1 MFPAGFDVIDAVD
14 FKNLELMAISS
25 DKMEGKKDMGTGLLN
40 IKSEYSAM
48 KSKIQNEAKR
58 EQGFF
63 KHQKKYSKKLIGTD
77 DDFNE
82 WEKKFVNP
90 ESLS

>member
-48 KSKIQNEAKR
+48 KSKI
-58 EQGFF
+58 
-63 KHQKKYSKKLIGTD
+63 
-77 DDFNE
+77 
-82 WEKKFVNP
+82 
-90 ESLS
+90 